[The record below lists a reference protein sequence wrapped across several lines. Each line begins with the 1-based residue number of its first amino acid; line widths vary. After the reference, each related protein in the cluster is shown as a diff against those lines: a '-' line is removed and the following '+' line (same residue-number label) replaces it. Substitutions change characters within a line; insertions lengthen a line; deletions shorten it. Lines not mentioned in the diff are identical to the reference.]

1 MTSSWV
7 WGTSEWLK
15 THQNRPEI
23 NTATLQNMVRAICFY
38 QSPFVKLLCQW
49 ICQCYSMINYKT
61 ALLKLRTYIQCEHIT
76 LLRASPW
83 STLKPQLLS
92 KALKTQTHSDIWTKQ
107 QPDPPFNG
115 SFETAMF
122 IGEFL
127 VLKLLTLSVLLLWHV
142 NSTLKISVTSL

>member
-1 MTSSWV
+1 MTQ
-7 WGTSEWLK
+7 

-23 NTATLQNMVRAICFY
+23 NRATLQNMIRAICKY

-61 ALLKLRTYIQCEHIT
+61 ALLKLSTYIQCEHIT

-83 STLKPQLLS
+83 STHKTTAAFETLKNPNP
-92 KALKTQTHSDIWTKQ
+92 SDSGPNSNQIPIQWVI
-107 QPDPPFNG
+107 
-115 SFETAMF
+115 ETAMF
-122 IGEFL
+122 IGGFQF
-127 VLKLLTLSVLLLWHV
+127 KALTLSVLLLWHV